1 MKLDNSLRNRLEKSE
16 WWFLERLDY
25 VGARLIVEVVEG
37 CVSSITEDVSIDGA
51 GVIADVRPVEVTEL
65 SKRLRIEFVNVL
77 AYQVIDE
84 SYYGVPS
91 SGELEEATGPI
102 LCQQTGSD
110 YLEYLRQSSLIMDL
124 IDDSLHHY
132 ILNLADDIVD
142 VITTSGPTVDLI

>member
-91 SGELEEATGPI
+91 SGELEELDISIEKFGVNNFARTMMEHMGVII
-102 LCQQTGSD
+102 LRTKDHEFEIFS
-110 YLEYLRQSSLIMDL
+110 
-124 IDDSLHHY
+124 
-132 ILNLADDIVD
+132 N
-142 VITTSGPTVDLI
+142 PTF